1 MNQCI
6 PGHPKIGV
14 NFGICVEPPPWSS
27 SAPVSSPWLRFLSS
41 GPGMN
46 HPQRHSRGWRIP
58 GTTVPVM
65 SRGALATST
74 AETASW
80 GPSVQNT
87 STRTTKTCCENL
99 SQNCGR
105 FTWLSL
111 NTHWA
116 KRGVMRNATAAVH
129 EGLWSFDPNLS
140 YGRNKWTS
148 PRTQNDAARR
158 SSVSSN
164 SHTLRSS
171 CFWIRFRMRNY
182 HLVMTFTVC
191 HGKSP
196 PCY

>member
-1 MNQCI
+1 
-6 PGHPKIGV
+6 
-14 NFGICVEPPPWSS
+14 
-27 SAPVSSPWLRFLSS
+27 
-41 GPGMN
+41 MN

-74 AETASW
+74 AETAW

-99 SQNCGR
+99 GQNCGR

-116 KRGVMRNATAAVH
+116 KRRVMRNATAAVH
-129 EGLWSFDPNLS
+129 EGLWSFDPYLS

-148 PRTQNDAARR
+148 PPNPKWCSQAKLCFQQFPHTAFQLLLDQIQNAELPSGYD
-158 SSVSSN
+158 
-164 SHTLRSS
+164 
-171 CFWIRFRMRNY
+171 
-182 HLVMTFTVC
+182 
-191 HGKSP
+191 
-196 PCY
+196 